1 MSGTIRAGLL
11 LAAAVLGAGVARARL
26 VALEAPSA
34 GPKDLLYLPNGKYLR
49 AASLGQAPVAADLV
63 YFWAIQYYSDYQRAD
78 RFRYIEHVFG
88 SVIPELDPRFI
99 DPYWLGALILTTEA
113 ADLEGGLRLL
123 DLGAAKNP
131 GEWVLPFLAGWECD
145 HAKEYD
151 RAAAYFDRAARIPG
165 APAALVRLVAGMRA
179 RGGNLR
185 EAIAK
190 WNEVLADPRGDDA
203 SHAIAERQVRTLTVR
218 ADLKDLEAAVVTFRE
233 LRGAPPRRLDD
244 LVHSGLLPR
253 VPLDPDGKPYRY
265 DPVTGTVSSDASRV
279 LGS

>member
-1 MSGTIRAGLL
+1 MSGTIRASLL
-11 LAAAVLGAGVARARL
+11 LVAAVLGAGLARARL
-26 VALEAPSA
+26 VADAPSA
-34 GPKDLLYLPNGKYLR
+34 GSKDLLYLPNGKYLR
-49 AASLGQAPVAADLV
+49 AASLGHAPVAADLV
-63 YFWAIQYYSDYQRAD
+63 YFWAIQYYSDYDRAD
-78 RFRYIEHVFG
+78 RYRYIEHVFG
-88 SVIPELDPRFI
+88 TVIPELDPRFI

-113 ADLEGGLRLL
+113 SDLEGGLRLL
-123 DLGAAKNP
+123 DLGAEKNP
-131 GEWVLPFLAGWECD
+131 KEWVLPFLAGWECD

-151 RAAAYFDRAARIPG
+151 RAAAYFDRAARIPD

-218 ADLKDLEAAVVTFRE
+218 ADLKDLEAAVATFRE
-233 LRGAPPRRLDD
+233 RRGINPRRLEE
-244 LVHSGLLPR
+244 LVHAGILTRLPQ
-253 VPLDPDGKPYRY
+253 DPDGRPYRY
-265 DPVTGTVSSDASRV
+265 DPATGAVSSDASRV

>member
-1 MSGTIRAGLL
+1 MIRRVAAGLL
-11 LAAAVLGAGVARARL
+11 FAAAVTGAAYARARL
-26 VALEAPSA
+26 AALEAPQA
-34 GPKDLLYLPNGKYLR
+34 GSKELLYLPNGKYLK

-63 YFWAIQYYSDYQRAD
+63 YLWAIQYYSDYARQD

-88 SVIPELDPRFI
+88 NVIPELDPRFI

-113 ADLEGGLRLL
+113 QDLDGGLRLL
-123 DLGAAKNP
+123 DLGAEKNP
-131 GEWVLPFLAGWECD
+131 KEWVLPFLAGWECD

-151 RAAAYFDRAARIPG
+151 RAAAYFDRAARIPD

-190 WNEVLADPRGDDA
+190 WNEVLHDPRGDDA
-203 SHAIAERQVRTLTVR
+203 SRAIAERQVRTLTVR
-218 ADLKDLEAAVVTFRE
+218 ADLQELDAAVVSFRE
-233 LRGAPPRRLDD
+233 RRGTAPRRLDD
-244 LVHSGLLPR
+244 LVHAGLLSR
-253 VPLDPDGKPYRY
+253 VPRDPDGQPYRY
-265 DPVTGTVSSDASRV
+265 DPATGRVSSDASRV